1 MAESIL
7 DRFKEQ
13 YELDKLNE
21 NYDLPTDSVPMDDIE
36 EYKKKLDELRNDEN
50 DMEMQFKKYAE
61 TYKNVGEA
69 DLKTEVFNP
78 MVAVK
83 RAYCPECGREIICQ
97 HPVMFNA
104 WTGEKIVRYDCECGA
119 KMNLEFAYPRVIYL
133 DNEMKE
139 MKVWGE

>member
-78 MVAVK
+78 VVAVK